1 MSNRHKQSFNNNRD
15 QRDHRDNHYNNG
27 YRNNRNNKKRDNSNY
42 IDESQYK
49 YIENQTDLINHD
61 NMYCTQSVI
70 TNACNSFDTMN
81 GETGLKEEL
90 LRGIYA
96 YGFDKPSRIQ
106 EYGIPQLI
114 KGKDIL
120 AQSHSGTGKTGTF
133 MVSSLQLINDSL
145 TQPQIIILSP
155 TCELAKQTYNVG
167 IELSKF
173 MKTKISLTV
182 GGTPIGENITELK
195 KSQLVV
201 ATIGRLLDMMKKNIN
216 LFKNIK
222 TLIIDECDEMLSD
235 TFGDDIKDLLSLL
248 SENTQICLFS
258 ATLKKDIIDISEC
271 ILRNPEK
278 ILIEKEK
285 TTLDGIK
292 QRYVSV
298 GNVSDKF
305 NIIIDMLDTVAL
317 QKFIVYINSSN
328 DVTKLHNILE
338 ENGFKVL
345 SIFGKMS
352 KVERSR
358 IVKEFR
364 SGDYKC
370 LISTDL
376 LSRGI
381 DIEKISLVINFD
393 LPSVDKIENYIHR
406 IGRTG
411 RYGKSGYSIN
421 LVDDNEKRIQDRIAT
436 TYNCKIEP
444 LKEDYYNEI

>member
-1 MSNRHKQSFNNNRD
+1 MNNKHRQSYNNNG
-15 QRDHRDNHYNNG
+15 N
-27 YRNNRNNKKRDNSNY
+27 YRNNRNGYRKRETSNY
-42 IDESQYK
+42 IDESQYR
-49 YIENQTDLINHD
+49 YIETQGDLINHD
-61 NMYCTQSVI
+61 NMHCTQAVI
-70 TNACNSFDTMN
+70 TQACNSFDNMN
-81 GETGLKEEL
+81 GKEGLKEQL

-96 YGFDKPSRIQ
+96 CGFDEPTKIQ

-114 KGKDIL
+114 DGKDIL
-120 AQSHSGTGKTGTF
+120 AQSQSGTGKTGTF
-133 MVSSLQLINDSL
+133 MISALQLLNDNL
-145 TQPQIIILSP
+145 YQPQVIILSP

-167 IELSKF
+167 VELSKF

-182 GGTPIGENITELK
+182 GGTKVDKNISELQN
-195 KSQLVV
+195 SQLVI
-201 ATIGRLLDMMKKNIN
+201 ATIGRLLDMMRKNIN

-222 TLIIDECDEMLSD
+222 TLIIDECDEMLSE
-235 TFGDDIKDLLSLL
+235 TFGNDIKDLLSLL

-292 QRYVSV
+292 QHYVV
-298 GNVSDKF
+298 VNNISDKF
-305 NIIIDMLDTVAL
+305 NIIIDMLNTVSI

-328 DVTKLHNILE
+328 DVSNLQNGLE

-345 SIFGKMS
+345 SIFGKMD
-352 KVERSR
+352 KLERSR

-411 RYGKSGYSIN
+411 RFGKSGYSIN
-421 LVDDNEKRIQDRIAT
+421 LVDHNEKRIQDRIAT

-444 LKEDYYNEI
+444 LKEDFYNEI